1 VSTQQERRGKS
12 TFAGNPFAN
21 RKSPILARVLL
32 KKLRREG
39 GLKDGL
45 EAEARPGE
53 QFNVGPAAVDH
64 GKPSGAGNALTF
76 HNWSGDKTP
85 GTEEN

>member
-1 VSTQQERRGKS
+1 MATQQQQRGKS

-21 RKSPILARVLL
+21 RKSPVLLRVLM
-32 KKLRREG
+32 KKLRRER

-45 EAEARPGE
+45 ETEAKPGE

-64 GKPSGAGNALTF
+64 GKAAGASNALMF
-76 HNWSGDKTP
+76 HNWSEKKTD
-85 GTEEN
+85 EEQ